1 MGHRKLKKFAEVA
14 EFPNVFQTHLFP
26 EDGIFFPLKDKWK
39 TDYFKNDNPIT
50 LELGCGRGEYTVEL
64 ARRFPQQNFI
74 GMDIKGARL
83 WKGAKAAITEK
94 LKNVAFV
101 RNRID
106 FIETYFA
113 PGEIDEIWI
122 PFPDPQPN
130 KEQKRLVAVPFIKRY
145 RNIASQ
151 GALIHLKT
159 DNQELYEYALEQV
172 AEHKYP
178 LLCSSA
184 NVYTDLKT
192 LGAERFALLT
202 EIQTYY
208 EKLFLSKGSKIHYAE
223 FSI

>member
-1 MGHRKLKKFAEVA
+1 VGHRKLKKFAEVA

-26 EDGIFFPLKDKWK
+26 EDGVVFPLKGKWK

-64 ARRFPQQNFI
+64 ARRFPNRNFI

-83 WKGAKAAITEK
+83 WKGAKAALAEN
-94 LKNVAFV
+94 LHNVSFV

-113 PGEIDEIWI
+113 AGEINEIWI
-122 PFPDPQPN
+122 PFPDPYPG
-130 KEQKRLVAVPFIKRY
+130 KEQKRLVAPPFIKRY
-145 RNIASQ
+145 RNIAPA
-151 GALIHLKT
+151 GTIVHLKT
-159 DNQELYEYALEQV
+159 DNHELYEFAIEQV
-172 AEHKYP
+172 NEHKYP
-178 LLCSSA
+178 LLGYSEDIYSDII
-184 NVYTDLKT
+184 NLE
-192 LGAERFALLT
+192 AERFTLLT

-208 EKLFLSKGSKIHYAE
+208 EKLFLSTGSKIHYAE

>member
-14 EFPNVFQTHLFP
+14 GFSNVFQTHLFP
-26 EDGIFFPLKDKWK
+26 EDGVVFPLKDKWK
-39 TDYFKNDNPIT
+39 ADYFKNNNPII

-64 ARRFPQQNFI
+64 ARRFPQRNFI

-83 WKGAKAAITEK
+83 WKGAKAA
-94 LKNVAFV
+94 LADNLGNVAFV

-113 PGEIDEIWI
+113 TNEVSEIWI
-122 PFPDPQPN
+122 PFPDPYPG
-130 KEQKRLVAVPFIKRY
+130 KEQKRLVAPPFIKRY
-145 RNIASQ
+145 RNIAPAGS
-151 GALIHLKT
+151 IVHLKT

-172 AEHKYP
+172 EEYKYP

-184 NVYTDLKT
+184 DVYSDLKT
-192 LGAERFALLT
+192 LGADRFALLT

-208 EKLFLSKGSKIHYAE
+208 EKLFLSTGSKIHYVE

>member
-14 EFPNVFQTHLFP
+14 GFSNVFQTHLFP
-26 EDGIFFPLKDKWK
+26 EDGVVFPLKGKWK

-64 ARRFPQQNFI
+64 ARRFPKRNFV

-83 WKGAKAAITEK
+83 WKGAKAALAEN
-94 LKNVAFV
+94 LQNVAFI

-113 PGEIDEIWI
+113 PDEVSEIWI
-122 PFPDPQPN
+122 PFPDPYPG
-130 KEQKRLVAVPFIKRY
+130 KEQKRLVAPPFIKRY
-145 RNIASQ
+145 RNIAPAGSI
-151 GALIHLKT
+151 IHLKT
-159 DNQELYEYALEQV
+159 DNVELYEYALEQV
-172 AEHKYP
+172 KEHKYL
-178 LLCSSA
+178 LLCNSA
-184 NVYTDLKT
+184 DVYSDEKN
-192 LGAERFALLT
+192 LGTERFSLLT

-208 EKLFLSKGSKIHYAE
+208 EKMFLSAGSKIHYVE

>member
-1 MGHRKLKKFAEVA
+1 VGHRKLKKFAEV
-14 EFPNVFQTHLFP
+14 EGFSNVFQTHLFP
-26 EDGIFFPLKDKWK
+26 EDGNVFPFKGNWK
-39 TDYFKNDNPIT
+39 ADYFKNNNPIT

-64 ARRFPQQNFI
+64 ARRFPNHNFI

-83 WKGAKAAITEK
+83 WKGAKAALTEG

-113 PGEIDEIWI
+113 ASEISEIWI
-122 PFPDPQPN
+122 PFPDPYPG
-130 KEQKRLVAVPFIKRY
+130 KAQKRLVAPPFIERY
-145 RNIASQ
+145 RRIAPA
-151 GALIHLKT
+151 GTIIHLKT
-159 DNQELYEYALEQV
+159 DNHDLYEYALEQV
-172 AEHKYP
+172 KENNYP
-178 LLCSSA
+178 LMCYSA
-184 NVYTDLKT
+184 DVYSDTER

-208 EKLFLSKGSKIHYAE
+208 EKLFLSTGSKTHYAE

>member
-1 MGHRKLKKFAEVA
+1 VGHRKLKKFAEVA

-26 EDGIFFPLKDKWK
+26 EDGKVFPLKGNWK
-39 TDYFKNDNPIT
+39 TDYFKNNNPIT
-50 LELGCGRGEYTVEL
+50 LELGCGRGEYTVAL
-64 ARRFPQQNFI
+64 ARRFPDRNFI

-83 WKGAKAAITEK
+83 WKGAKAAIEEG

-113 PGEIDEIWI
+113 PGEVSEIWI

-130 KEQKRLVAVPFIKRY
+130 KEQKRLVAPPFIKRY
-145 RNIASQ
+145 RNIAPAGS
-151 GALIHLKT
+151 LVHLKT
-159 DNQELYEYALEQV
+159 DNHDLYEYALE
-172 AEHKYP
+172 EIKTHNYP
-178 LLCSSA
+178 LICHSG
-184 NVYTDLKT
+184 NVYADLKT
-192 LGAERFALLT
+192 LGEERFALLT

-208 EKLFLSKGSKIHYAE
+208 EKLFLTIGSKIHYAE

>member
-14 EFPNVFQTHLFP
+14 EFSNVFQTHLFP
-26 EDGIFFPLKDKWK
+26 EDGVTFPLKGKWK
-39 TDYFKNDNPIT
+39 ADYFKNDNPIT

-64 ARRFPQQNFI
+64 ARRFPDRNFI

-83 WKGAKAAITEK
+83 WKGAKAALAEN
-94 LKNVAFV
+94 LGNVAFV

-106 FIETYFA
+106 FIETYFMA
-113 PGEIDEIWI
+113 NEVSEIWI
-122 PFPDPQPN
+122 PFPDPYPG
-130 KEQKRLVAVPFIKRY
+130 KEQKRLVATPFITRY
-145 RNIASQ
+145 RNLAPEGS
-151 GALIHLKT
+151 LVHLKT
-159 DNQELYEYALEQV
+159 DNHELYEYALEQI

-178 LLCSSA
+178 LLCNSA
-184 NVYTDLKT
+184 DVYSDLKT

-208 EKLFLSKGSKIHYAE
+208 EKLFLSQGSKIHYVE